1 MDDLILQKDMTDSQ
15 RMMFQS
21 EIGKSRKNRTTALLI
36 TLFFGGLG
44 GHRYYMGQ
52 VGMGILYTVF
62 CWTFIPAIVAF
73 IELFFIMKRVD
84 RYNEQLSQEV
94 ATKVKMLAN

>member
-1 MDDLILQKDMTDSQ
+1 MDDLMLQKDMTDSQ

-73 IELFFIMKRVD
+73 IELFLIMGRVD

-94 ATKVKMLAN
+94 ATKVRMLAN